1 LKEVAMTTRT
11 TPPVATGINS
21 GSGVTASNS
30 ILHQI
35 SHTYFEL
42 MAAFERHLGMSRAR
56 WAILSRLDSQA
67 CLTQAALAQ
76 VLGVDAAAITRQVK
90 QLEAEGLVTRWSAPE
105 DNRFTAVAL
114 TPQGRDFVRTQ
125 RGVRD
130 EFERIATAGLS
141 DEQIEQLRGY
151 LVHMRRNVEGLSAEE

>member
-1 LKEVAMTTRT
+1 MTTPA
-11 TPPVATGINS
+11 TPTATAAIN
-21 GSGVTASNS
+21 GGNRAAASNS

-56 WAILSRLDSQA
+56 WAVLSRLDSQE
-67 CLTQAALAQ
+67 CLTQSALTQ

-90 QLEAEGLVTRWSAPE
+90 QLEVEGLVTRWSAPE

-114 TPQGRDFVRTQ
+114 TAQGREFVRTQ
-125 RGVRD
+125 RVVRD
-130 EFERIATAGLS
+130 EFERIATAGLG
-141 DEQIEQLRGY
+141 DEEIERLRGY
-151 LVHMRRNVEGLSAEE
+151 LIHMRRNVEGLSKEE